1 MNLESPILEK
11 PSLQKTETEAI
22 LGIKDLRVRAQG
34 GREILN
40 FKGEDIE
47 IFPGDV
53 VGIIG
58 ENGAGKS
65 TLVNCIVGKMRFEGQ
80 ITRSFTLKD
89 LGVQFQYNPYDPL
102 LKVGE
107 IVEIVCNENK
117 GDPRLKE
124 AME

>member
-1 MNLESPILEK
+1 MESPMLEK

-22 LGIKDLRVRAQG
+22 LGIKGLRVRAQG

-40 FKGEDIE
+40 LKGEDIE

-65 TLVNCIVGKMRFEGQ
+65 TLINCIVGRMRL
-80 ITRSFTLKD
+80 RA
-89 LGVQFQYNPYDPL
+89 
-102 LKVGE
+102 
-107 IVEIVCNENK
+107 
-117 GDPRLKE
+117 R
-124 AME
+124 